1 MKERKEEG
9 GSGDVLFPLSSFLFP
24 LSNWQTDCCTDG
36 VAQRRGGWDLQYT
49 IEARELTNEY
59 TQRSLQDVPSRRL
72 TVEAEDADAAIS
84 QYVRE
89 CDGELVSCHR
99 PARGLESI
107 ATVKKEDA
115 VFLVRV
121 YAA

>member
-1 MKERKEEG
+1 M
-9 GSGDVLFPLSSFLFP
+9 
-24 LSNWQTDCCTDG
+24 
-36 VAQRRGGWDLQYT
+36 QYT

-59 TQRSLQDVPSRRL
+59 THRPAHDVEARRM
-72 TVEAEDADAAIS
+72 TVEACDADEAIT

-89 CDGELVSCHR
+89 CEGELVSFTK

-107 ATVKKEDA
+107 ATVKKEDT

>member
-1 MKERKEEG
+1 MLACRLLMSCCSKRK
-9 GSGDVLFPLSSFLFP
+9 
-24 LSNWQTDCCTDG
+24 N
-36 VAQRRGGWDLQYT
+36 RRALLQYT

-59 TQRSLQDVPSRRL
+59 THRPAYDVESRR
-72 TVEAEDADAAIS
+72 TVIDAITPDDAIS

-89 CDGELVSCHR
+89 SAAELVSFTR
-99 PARGLESI
+99 PARGQESI
-107 ATVKKEDA
+107 ATIKKEDT

>member
-1 MKERKEEG
+1 
-9 GSGDVLFPLSSFLFP
+9 
-24 LSNWQTDCCTDG
+24 
-36 VAQRRGGWDLQYT
+36 LQYT

-59 TQRSLQDVPSRRL
+59 THRPSHDVESRRM
-72 TVEAEDADAAIS
+72 TVEAGNADEAIT

-89 CDGELVSCHR
+89 CEGQLVSCMR
-99 PARGLESI
+99 PARGRESI
-107 ATVKKEDA
+107 ATVKKEDV

>member
-1 MKERKEEG
+1 
-9 GSGDVLFPLSSFLFP
+9 
-24 LSNWQTDCCTDG
+24 
-36 VAQRRGGWDLQYT
+36 LQYT

-59 TQRSLQDVPSRRL
+59 THRPTFDGESRR
-72 TVEAEDADAAIS
+72 TVVEASDESEAIT

-89 CDGELVSCHR
+89 SEAELVSFIK
-99 PARGLESI
+99 PARAAESI
-107 ATVKKEDA
+107 ATVKKEDV